1 MTDESTPDA
10 PRNRRTLRLLAAG
23 GATAALLAAG
33 SVAAFAAS
41 GTGTATPKPTAT
53 ASPGTPGQPGA
64 GTRPSRLVH
73 KPHMAGTVTAVS
85 GSTITI
91 TDWDG
96 FAREI
101 KVSGSTTYTGG
112 LTAVPKIGDKI
123 HAEGTVDADKTS
135 LDATTIG
142 LMSEHAPHGPG
153 GTGGRGPGGPGGP
166 GGMGRPDGHG
176 PGGPAGP
183 RGTAAP
189 RPSGSATPSPST
201 KP

>member
-41 GTGTATPKPTAT
+41 GTGTATPKPTVT
-53 ASPGTPGQPGA
+53 ASPGTPGQPGP
-64 GTRPSRLVH
+64 GTRTRPSRLVH

-112 LTAVPKIGDKI
+112 LTAVPKSGDKI

-142 LMSEHAPHGPG
+142 LMSEHAPPGPGAPGGRGPG
-153 GTGGRGPGGPGGP
+153 GMGRPGGHGPGGPGGP
-166 GGMGRPDGHG
+166 
-176 PGGPAGP
+176 
-183 RGTAAP
+183 RGTATP